1 MLLYLATIQIILT
14 MTNISTTL
22 IENLT
27 KNYIFYIP
35 SSIYSMVESSEL
47 KGIIPKDEYDK
58 IVYLEDKS
66 NMRTTN
72 LDQMILIDLMR
83 KKDFLKQNLITLL
96 DVKTSLSSA
105 AFDEI
110 LKGYQNHLKWHLHV
124 SSWMQKHLKS
134 SFPKIKD
141 VLINAFKFQTDNFS
155 THSIEIERHFKLNQE
170 DINLNNIDV
179 INNLKVNFD
188 DTEKKK
194 IFHINPNFNSKSAI
208 SKASKK
214 DKIII
219 TDEEIDNFLLETIF
233 NVEL

>member
-1 MLLYLATIQIILT
+1 
-14 MTNISTTL
+14 MTNISATL

-35 SSIYSMVESSEL
+35 SSIYRIIEDSPL
-47 KGIIPKDEYDK
+47 KGIIPKDEYDR

-66 NMRTTN
+66 KIRTTD
-72 LDQMILIDLMR
+72 LDQMILIDLIR
-83 KKDFLKQNLITLL
+83 KKDNLKQNLITLL

-110 LKGYQNHLKWHLHV
+110 LKGYQNHLKWHLYV

-134 SFPKIKD
+134 SFPNIKD

-179 INNLKVNFD
+179 INNLKANFG

-194 IFHINPNFNSKSAI
+194 IFHVNPNFNLKPTSFKALEKEKSA
-208 SKASKK
+208 
-214 DKIII
+214 I

-233 NVEL
+233 NIEL